1 MAILTEGRILVTD
14 ASDTPISGGKVRI
27 YDTGTTN
34 LTSVFSDEALSV
46 PLTNPVVANSSGFTP
61 VIFAAEATSVDV
73 TYLTAADATVTGRT
87 YTAIPFLGSDTG
99 TFTRTLPG
107 GTRFKITDGGG
118 IVLMQV
124 GDASPDNVGGQLT
137 IEGWA
142 GTQGDTLTL
151 DFATTNTTG
160 VITENSKKLLGI
172 VNTNA
177 TTFTAV
183 SSVDIPLT
191 QNPSGVLCHE
201 VEVFNLIAST
211 TSVLGIQFSYDG
223 GGTYKSGASDY
234 AYAYQYKNLGDPNL
248 YPTYS
253 EDDAHTQILC
263 NTSTDFTVKPA
274 WLTLRILTVASGSN
288 PTAVKGELMC
298 LQGGGTGK
306 PNLNLIRG
314 YGLGGYGKATHMR
327 LLASTGTIT
336 GQYRVAAMRGFGEA

>member
-14 ASDTPISGGKVRI
+14 ASDTPINGGKVRI
-27 YDTGTTN
+27 YNTGTTT
-34 LTSVFSDEALSV
+34 LTSVFSDAALSV

-99 TFTRTLPG
+99 TFTRTFGG

-191 QNPSGVLCHE
+191 QNPSGVLAHD
-201 VEVFNLIAST
+201 VDVFNLISSGAA
-211 TSVLGIQFSYDG
+211 VLTVRFSYDG
-223 GGTYKSGASDY
+223 GATYKSGASDY
-234 AYAYQYKNLGDPNL
+234 AWAFQYKNLGDANL
-248 YPTYS
+248 YPTY
-253 EDDAHTQILC
+253 DQDNAHNAIHL
-263 NTSTDFTVKPA
+263 NSSTDFTATPA
-274 WLTLRILTVASGSN
+274 WLTLRVLTVASGSN
-288 PTAVKGELMC
+288 PTSVKGELMC
-298 LQGGGTGK
+298 LQGSGTGM

-336 GQYRVAAMRGFGEA
+336 GQYRVAAMRGFGE

>member
-27 YDTGTTN
+27 YNTGTTT
-34 LTSVFSDEALSV
+34 LTSVFSDAALSV

-172 VNTNA
+172 VNTSA

-183 SSVDIPLT
+183 SSVDIALT
-191 QNPSGVLCHE
+191 QNPSGVLAHD
-201 VEVFNLIAST
+201 VDVFALKASSSST
-211 TSVLGIQFSYDG
+211 QLSVQFSYDG
-223 GGTYKSGASDY
+223 GATYKAGASDY
-234 AYAYQYKNLGDPNL
+234 SYYYEYKNLGSPSDVS
-248 YPTYS
+248 YVA
-253 EDDAHTQILC
+253 DAAHTQVVLATNVSIDAFR
-263 NTSTDFTVKPA
+263 S
-274 WLTLRILTVASGSN
+274 WLKLHVLTVASGTEPTMVIADLKGYDSGGN
-288 PTAVKGELMC
+288 PAAASAH
-298 LQGGGTGK
+298 
-306 PNLNLIRG
+306 G
-314 YGLGGYGKATHMR
+314 YGLGSYGKATHMR

-336 GQYRVAAMRGFGEA
+336 GQYRVAPMRGFGE

>member
-14 ASDTPISGGKVRI
+14 ASDTPINGGKVRI

-124 GDASPDNVGGQLT
+124 GDASPDSVGGQLT

-183 SSVDIPLT
+183 SSVDIALT
-191 QNPSGVLCHE
+191 QNPSGVLAHD
-201 VEVFNLIAST
+201 VDVFKLIAS
-211 TSVLGIQFSYDG
+211 SASCQLGVQFSYDG
-223 GGTYKSGASDY
+223 GATYKSGASDY
-234 AYAYQYKNLGDPNL
+234 AFAFQYKNLGDANL
-248 YPTYS
+248 YPTYV
-253 EDDAHTQILC
+253 EDDAHTQITLSS
-263 NTSTDFTVKPA
+263 STDFTAKPA
-274 WLTLRILTVASGSN
+274 WLTLRILTVASGSD
-288 PTAVKGELMC
+288 PTSVKGELMC
-298 LQGGGTGK
+298 YQGGGTLDL
-306 PNLNLIRG
+306 NLNLIRG
-314 YGLGGYGKATHMR
+314 YGLGSYGKATHMR

-336 GQYRVAAMRGFGEA
+336 GQYRVAAMRGFD

>member
-1 MAILTEGRILVTD
+1 MAVLVEGRILVTD

-99 TFTRTLPG
+99 TFTRTFGG
-107 GTRFKITDGGG
+107 GTRLKITDGGG

-160 VITENSKKLLGI
+160 VMTENSKKLLGI
-172 VNTNA
+172 VNTAA
-177 TTFTAV
+177 TTFTTVA
-183 SSVDIPLT
+183 SVDIPLT
-191 QNPSGVLCHE
+191 QNPSGVL
-201 VEVFNLIAST
+201 VWDVDVINLI
-211 TSVLGIQFSYDG
+211 TSGDAALGIQFSYDG
-223 GGTYKSGASDY
+223 GASYKSGASDY
-234 AYAYQYKNLGDPNL
+234 AYAYQYKNLGDANP
-248 YPTYS
+248 YPTYADS
-253 EDDAHTQILC
+253 SGSTQILM
-263 NTSTDFTVKPA
+263 NSGTSM
-274 WLTLRILTVASGSN
+274 LTVPGWLNLKIKTIASGSL
-288 PTAVKGELMC
+288 PTVLKGDLTC
-298 LQGGGTGK
+298 LQSNAK